1 VTATA
6 GQAAGWLVGGVL
18 PRHAPNG
25 IKRHAAAAAAHAV
38 SLHAHSRRPRARVG
52 ASASADPGRP
62 VGAGRA
68 VARATPA
75 HPPFGLGLRAPGS
88 RHARPRALSRPRAVP
103 CAHASPVASITLFH
117 RPRPST
123 SLAALP
129 TRSRCLESRPRPA
142 PTRPATRTRR
152 RHRRRRLLHARHEG
166 YSFRSVPVRVPELA
180 GRCRPGRRDGRS
192 AARDDP
198 EHS

>member
-1 VTATA
+1 MRRRRRTRYRST
-6 GQAAGWLVGGVL
+6 
-18 PRHAPNG
+18 PT
-25 IKRHAAAAAAHAV
+25 AAAHARAWGHPPPPNLAV
-38 SLHAHSRRPRARVG
+38 RWGQAELSRERRPRIPLSR
-52 ASASADPGRP
+52 
-62 VGAGRA
+62 
-68 VARATPA
+68 
-75 HPPFGLGLRAPGS
+75 LGLRAPGS

-103 CAHASPVASITLFH
+103 CAHASPVASITLFR

-180 GRCRPGRRDGRS
+180 GRCRPGRGDGRS
-192 AARDDP
+192 AARHDP

>member
-1 VTATA
+1 MRRRRRRTRYRST
-6 GQAAGWLVGGVL
+6 
-18 PRHAPNG
+18 PT
-25 IKRHAAAAAAHAV
+25 AAAHARAWGHPPPPTLAV
-38 SLHAHSRRPRARVG
+38 RWGQDELSRERRPRIPLSGWDCERPAAATPG
-52 ASASADPGRP
+52 HALSAGPGR
-62 VGAGRA
+62 
-68 VARATPA
+68 
-75 HPPFGLGLRAPGS
+75 
-88 RHARPRALSRPRAVP
+88 
-103 CAHASPVASITLFH
+103 
-117 RPRPST
+117 
-123 SLAALP
+123 LAALP